1 MLNDTCL
8 KKRGVKACFVL
19 FGCAAILSVNGTA
32 SASNKEEK
40 RKTEIQNTQ
49 EQFNWWPTDAKPE
62 PVKDTD
68 RGGYWWWPTQ
78 PGQVGPL
85 WGNRGYVYVYKII
98 YDYKSDE
105 LPTPK
110 PQELRPS
117 LIIKKIIKNVK
128 IYFDYNKSTIRE
140 DAAVILKEA
149 AQTLRRNPESDILV
163 TGNCDTRGSEAY
175 NEKLGRKRAEAVRNF
190 LISQG
195 VDEARIR
202 IISRGKLNAVAPVT
216 DIVGMQK
223 DRNAQ
228 FMIAE
233 VEEVMIPYQG
243 EAAGKPASEGQLIT
257 EEGAQDNKV
266 VENETVES
274 AVQVATKE
282 YTIKKN
288 DSLWSIAKSELGS
301 GHRWKYLYEINKD
314 RIKNPNKL
322 KVGTKIIIPVE

>member
-1 MLNDTCL
+1 MFTSTFL
-8 KKRGVKACFVL
+8 KKTGLKACLVL
-19 FGCAAILSVNGTA
+19 LGCAILSAYGTA
-32 SASNKEEK
+32 AASNKEEK
-40 RKTEIQNTQ
+40 RKTEIQTT
-49 EQFNWWPTDAKPE
+49 EEEFKWWPTDAKPE
-62 PVKDTD
+62 PVKDAD
-68 RGGYWWWPTQ
+68 RGGYWWWPNQ
-78 PGQVGPL
+78 PGEVGPL

-105 LPTPK
+105 LPAPK

-140 DAAVILKEA
+140 DAAAILKDA
-149 AQTLRRNPESDILV
+149 AQTLRRNPDSDILV
-163 TGNCDTRGSEAY
+163 TGNCDTRGSESY
-175 NEKLGRKRAEAVRNF
+175 NEKLGRKRAEAVQNF
-190 LISQG
+190 LIGQG
-195 VDEARIR
+195 VNEARIR
-202 IISRGKLNAVAPVT
+202 IISRGKLDAVAPVT

-243 EAAGKPASEGQLIT
+243 EAANESVSQGQVLT
-257 EEGAQDNKV
+257 EEGPGEDKV
-266 VENETVES
+266 VEKETVES
-274 AVQVATKE
+274 ALQVATKE

-288 DSLWSIAKSELGS
+288 DSLWSIAKAELGS

-322 KVGTKIIIPVE
+322 KVGTKIVIPVE